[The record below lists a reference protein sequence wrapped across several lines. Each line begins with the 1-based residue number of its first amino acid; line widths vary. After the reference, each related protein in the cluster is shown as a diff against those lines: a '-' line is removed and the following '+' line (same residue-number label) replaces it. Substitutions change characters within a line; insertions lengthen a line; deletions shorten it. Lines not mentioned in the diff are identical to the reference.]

1 MAVGCN
7 GGVSRKRRDP
17 DQVETALA
25 ARNAALPTAHISRG
39 VEKFVN
45 AARISAMVT
54 FLKRPSG

>member
-25 ARNAALPTAHISRG
+25 QGREILTAGTDWRAAHTTSWPFG
-39 VEKFVN
+39 VLQFRDV
-45 AARISAMVT
+45 
-54 FLKRPSG
+54 LC